1 MDDPVDK
8 SNLDVSQ
15 IFLVFMATVGDVTK
29 TANALDMDPDIVDR
43 LARQEGW
50 LDKIRRIS
58 VMSKSEKPGDFERA
72 TNRALNYVQ
81 AHLFRLSMDRMLK
94 YVRGLE
100 NDAIGDISKTT
111 DRSGVVRISGRFWA
125 DMAAAMEKCHAMTY
139 AALGD
144 TATERKDQLG
154 NGDKGGVQPA
164 DIHASVIA
172 ALNASSMEE
181 KEKEALLLSNVEE
194 VIRDVTSAPVEPK

>member
-1 MDDPVDK
+1 MIDFDK
-8 SNLDVSQ
+8 SKMDISQ
-15 IFLVFMATVGDVTK
+15 IFLVFMATVGDITK
-29 TANALDMDPDIVDR
+29 TATALDLNPQIVEA
-43 LARQEGW
+43 LAEQEGW

-81 AHLFRLSMDRMLK
+81 AHMFRLSMDRMLK

-100 NDAIGDISKTT
+100 GDAIKDVSTSV
-111 DRSGVVRISGRFWA
+111 DRNGVIRISGRFWA

-144 TATERKDQLG
+144 TATERKDAIKPGQPG
-154 NGDKGGVQPA
+154 SQPA
-164 DIHASVIA
+164 DIHAAIIA
-172 ALNASSMEE
+172 ALNANGTIEGE
-181 KEKEALLLSNVEE
+181 VKEALLSQAEQVVKE
-194 VIRDVTSAPVEPK
+194 IAIQATPVDS